1 MAMPHQGSHLKK
13 HTQVLMPCG
22 LSICFWMILMVYP
35 DGVVVESQGK
45 SEYHPT
51 VYGFTP
57 ELLLAW
63 LMGKDKMERREREE
77 RL

>member
-1 MAMPHQGSHLKK
+1 
-13 HTQVLMPCG
+13 
-22 LSICFWMILMVYP
+22 MVYP